1 MGDDIVSLNRLC
13 AALNWALD
21 GVIRQRQD
29 KDKLIQE
36 SLRLLKLSFYRVN
49 GDGCGYC
56 AFCGGR
62 EDGGIVLHAKGC
74 SYVKYRDNAE
84 WSLVYPED
92 CNNAGE

>member
-1 MGDDIVSLNRLC
+1 MLNDVKSLNRLN

-21 GVIRQRQD
+21 DAIRQRQE
-29 KDKLIQE
+29 KDKLIAE
-36 SLRLLKLSFYRVN
+36 SLRLLKLVSYRVN
-49 GDGCGYC
+49 GDCGGYC